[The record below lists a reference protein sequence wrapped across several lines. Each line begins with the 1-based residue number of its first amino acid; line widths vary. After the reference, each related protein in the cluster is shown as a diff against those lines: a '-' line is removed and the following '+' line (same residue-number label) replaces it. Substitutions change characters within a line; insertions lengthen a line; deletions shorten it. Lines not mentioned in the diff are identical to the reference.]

1 MLEQI
6 WKDIQYTMRSLAHSP
21 GFAFVAVLTLA
32 VAIAANTAVF
42 SWVDAVMLKPVAGV
56 TDGRQ
61 TLSLENLRPNGDN
74 ISYPDYLDFR
84 ANLKLIDGIA
94 VSQEPI
100 AFDIGEGGTPRR
112 MWGELVS
119 NNYLTVLGVRPVAGR
134 TFNPEER
141 SEKDLVA
148 VISYRFWQDYFHGD
162 PAIAGKTLRANKHDL
177 TIIGVAAP
185 GFGGAWRGLAFD
197 IWVPLTLGTQ
207 LNQTSAGILD
217 YRGARGL
224 MTVTRLKSG
233 ATLEQARAEV
243 HGMAALLAR
252 RYPETNEKIDA
263 TLHTEEEAHN
273 NVKFLLAGPLRIL
286 LAMCGVVLLIACANV
301 ANLLLARAT
310 ARQRELSLRLA
321 LGANRARLSRQL
333 LTEALLLAGLGAV
346 AGIPLAYWARHSLL
360 LLMPATEY
368 PLMLN
373 VPFNASI
380 LGFTVLIC
388 VVAAVV
394 SGVVPSLH
402 AVRSDL
408 VGGLNEG
415 GRSGTSSA
423 GTHRMRDSLVVGEVA
438 LALVALVG
446 AGLFAKSFRA
456 ASAISPGFE
465 PKNVLVSKFY
475 LSPSGYT
482 EPEQRAD
489 FLFRLRERLESNP
502 GIVQAG
508 YSESIPLGFA
518 GTPGCGVEVPG
529 YVRPRGEGENIDRD
543 LVSPG
548 FFHMLKI
555 PILRGRDFGL
565 QDDLKS
571 APVAIVN
578 EAFAQHFLGNRDPVG
593 LRIQGCGAEV
603 TIVGLVPDVK
613 YYSFVQAPHWMIWV
627 PFAQRYAPI
636 HDYDRGVGLYVRTT
650 GDPVQALP
658 ILRRAVSS
666 LDPAV
671 GVYNAMPFVDY
682 IGASVFPQRIAASL
696 LTVLGAIAL
705 LLAAVGLYSVMAYS
719 VTQRTHEIG
728 IRMALGGQRSRVMS
742 LILQKGLA
750 LTLIGLAAGLVAAL
764 SISQVVASMLL
775 NVSATDPLI
784 FLGASAFLAAI
795 ALLASLFPARKAT
808 QVDPLVALHHE

>member
-1 MLEQI
+1 
-6 WKDIQYTMRSLAHSP
+6 
-21 GFAFVAVLTLA
+21 
-32 VAIAANTAVF
+32 
-42 SWVDAVMLKPVAGV
+42 
-56 TDGRQ
+56 
-61 TLSLENLRPNGDN
+61 
-74 ISYPDYLDFR
+74 
-84 ANLKLIDGIA
+84 
-94 VSQEPI
+94 
-100 AFDIGEGGTPRR
+100 
-112 MWGELVS
+112 
-119 NNYLTVLGVRPVAGR
+119 
-134 TFNPEER
+134 
-141 SEKDLVA
+141 
-148 VISYRFWQDYFHGD
+148 
-162 PAIAGKTLRANKHDL
+162 
-177 TIIGVAAP
+177 
-185 GFGGAWRGLAFD
+185 
-197 IWVPLTLGTQ
+197 
-207 LNQTSAGILD
+207 
-217 YRGARGL
+217 
-224 MTVTRLKSG
+224 
-233 ATLEQARAEV
+233 
-243 HGMAALLAR
+243 
-252 RYPETNEKIDA
+252 
-263 TLHTEEEAHN
+263 
-273 NVKFLLAGPLRIL
+273 
-286 LAMCGVVLLIACANV
+286 
-301 ANLLLARAT
+301 
-310 ARQRELSLRLA
+310 
-321 LGANRARLSRQL
+321 
-333 LTEALLLAGLGAV
+333 
-346 AGIPLAYWARHSLL
+346 
-360 LLMPATEY
+360 
-368 PLMLN
+368 
-373 VPFNASI
+373 
-380 LGFTVLIC
+380 
-388 VVAAVV
+388 
-394 SGVVPSLH
+394 
-402 AVRSDL
+402 
-408 VGGLNEG
+408 
-415 GRSGTSSA
+415 
-423 GTHRMRDSLVVGEVA
+423 
-438 LALVALVG
+438 
-446 AGLFAKSFRA
+446 
-456 ASAISPGFE
+456 
-465 PKNVLVSKFY
+465 
-475 LSPSGYT
+475 
-482 EPEQRAD
+482 
-489 FLFRLRERLESNP
+489 
-502 GIVQAG
+502 
-508 YSESIPLGFA
+508 
-518 GTPGCGVEVPG
+518 VEVPG